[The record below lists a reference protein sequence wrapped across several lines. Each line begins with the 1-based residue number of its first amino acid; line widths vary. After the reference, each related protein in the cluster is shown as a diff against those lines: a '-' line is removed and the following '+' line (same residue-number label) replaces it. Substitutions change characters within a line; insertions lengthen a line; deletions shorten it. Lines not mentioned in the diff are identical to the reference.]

1 MQTIDA
7 MRDELAA
14 ITKRG
19 IGMPVAGMVYWIA
32 MAALGSQ
39 LEPRQAALAMFF
51 GTGAVFPLGMY
62 TVCTVRLSQAVDAPY
77 LLAIPQVFV
86 FVALGAWAVTL
97 LGWASS
103 VLRRAGEAPS

>member
-1 MQTIDA
+1 MLLILGLWRHVFRRFPLRYDP
-7 MRDELAA
+7 L
-14 ITKRG
+14 
-19 IGMPVAGMVYWIA
+19 YW
-32 MAALGSQ
+32 
-39 LEPRQAALAMFF
+39 
-51 GTGAVFPLGMY
+51 GAVFPLGMY

>member
-1 MQTIDA
+1 
-7 MRDELAA
+7 
-14 ITKRG
+14 
-19 IGMPVAGMVYWIA
+19 
-32 MAALGSQ
+32 
-39 LEPRQAALAMFF
+39 
-51 GTGAVFPLGMY
+51 MY

>member
-1 MQTIDA
+1 
-7 MRDELAA
+7 
-14 ITKRG
+14 
-19 IGMPVAGMVYWIA
+19 VAVLFFA
-32 MAALGSQ
+32 
-39 LEPRQAALAMFF
+39 F
-51 GTGAVFPLGMY
+51 GTWLIPVLIAAGFWRHVIRRVPLRYSTALWGLVFPLGMY